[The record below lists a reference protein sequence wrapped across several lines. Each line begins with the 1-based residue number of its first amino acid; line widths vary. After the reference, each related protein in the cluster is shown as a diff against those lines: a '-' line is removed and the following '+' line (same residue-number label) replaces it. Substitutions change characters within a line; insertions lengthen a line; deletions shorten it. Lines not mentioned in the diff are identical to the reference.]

1 LCTCHFDILFG
12 GYWLWERQLHVARSQ
27 FMLRHMLSLRTLG
40 ALRPEGRPRMNN
52 STGKLVPPSVLAP
65 DLEVTGDITSKGTL
79 VVQARVIGNIAA
91 DVVSIQQWANVEG
104 DIEAK
109 WATIEGTVVGAVIA
123 EEVRVA
129 HSGQIK
135 GSVHYA
141 KLAVEAGASIEG
153 NLRKITATQEAVQP
167 SASPSQ

>member
-1 LCTCHFDILFG
+1 
-12 GYWLWERQLHVARSQ
+12 
-27 FMLRHMLSLRTLG
+27 
-40 ALRPEGRPRMNN
+40 MNN

-65 DLEVTGDITSKGTL
+65 DLEVTGDITSKGTV

-109 WATIEGTVVGAVIA
+109 QATIEGTVAGAVIA
-123 EEVRVA
+123 GEVRVA

-141 KLAVEAGASIEG
+141 KLTVEAGASIEG
-153 NLRKITATQEAVQP
+153 HLRKITPTPEPVQP
-167 SASPSQ
+167 SESPSE